1 MSDAHRPD
9 WPAEMLAQTLANYLD
24 VGSTAT
30 LYRKIKEEWDDFPPK
45 SPVTKRWYR
54 RDVDDWLA
62 AQHRFGRGI
71 SAQRARLESELGL
84 GKS

>member
-1 MSDAHRPD
+1 MSNPRLPD
-9 WPAEMLAQTLANYLD
+9 WPAEMRAQTLAAYID

-30 LYRKIKEEWDDFPPK
+30 LYRKIKAEWVDFPPQ

-71 SAQRARLESELGL
+71 PSQRARLESELGL

>member
-9 WPAEMLAQTLANYLD
+9 WPAEMRAPTLAAYLD

-30 LYRKIKEEWDDFPPK
+30 LYRKIKAEWDDFPPQ
-45 SPVTKRWYR
+45 SPTTDRWNR
-54 RDVDDWLA
+54 RRVDDWLA
-62 AQHRFGRGI
+62 AQHGFDRGI
-71 SAQRARLESELGL
+71 PAQRARLELELGL